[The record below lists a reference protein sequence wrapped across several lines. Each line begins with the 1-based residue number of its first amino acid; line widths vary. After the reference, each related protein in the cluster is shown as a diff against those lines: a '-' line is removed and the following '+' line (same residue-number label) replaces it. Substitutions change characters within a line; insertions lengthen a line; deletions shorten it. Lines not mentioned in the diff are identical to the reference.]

1 MNLQNNKH
9 EIEIHEFSTGIH
21 IQKRDNGWVSLGF
34 TGQYMNATTPIP
46 TVVERSIANE
56 EFALTEGSSSE
67 KPAIIGRVVGSGD
80 DAWSVMAVVTRGQD
94 EVGRS
99 AAFYRYFLCKGKDN
113 LWIILAWWEQ
123 NKRPRFNPL
132 DFKGSPHLFRV
143 ETPQRHLTKEDES
156 LVFAQ
161 QQLEQQQ
168 PIVLPVEKPRDL
180 YTLNILAIKKFNS
193 CKNGLPVSWAFNVE
207 ALVKPERFQV
217 IQPASQKAYDG
228 LKRAIANT
236 AQVMSTINV
245 DEAALKSAIRSL
257 MNSSNVK
264 PEAVGVI
271 VEGLENEQVTPE
283 YWENLFNAQGA
294 DKAVKQ
300 KIYSPQMVRLMT
312 LRAIVIPETLPQ
324 FLAWL
329 NIQPGKKPDENQI
342 VSLEFQKA
350 IRKEFPK
357 EQLSAGIRYLLP
369 NLLNKTISVD
379 SLSWLLAMEGSAWVY
394 AQKEFF
400 NDIKY
405 DLQLIHDHCSNSN
418 NLYPNSVLKSQIK
431 TQNDSWQN
439 NLKCEKEIWETLIH
453 NWKGIQQRLYIIEG
467 YQPLA
472 ELFENFKE
480 YDLAAYFYQIQEGEV
495 KKDLFD
501 LVTDAPYRRRS
512 SSVVFGLSL
521 VRKKNL
527 IDHAFDFIIFI
538 VEYDMKLGLVVPL
551 SLVILVS
558 GWFIGT
564 KTWQSYTS
572 ATDIEKS
579 LCSKTFNDPQEN
591 KDCQVILRNN
601 DKLTGSGIYPFNEI
615 KTLIPAIVNDVVEE
629 KINTPTSTPT
639 PTRRSR
645 TTPTPTPV
653 DQNQIKEKVS
663 RKLEE
668 ILNKSISE
676 REPKLKYADLSPDK
690 EPTDLATQQ
699 QWVRAIYIYQ
709 INNKIPYQ
717 KIAVNNGEKP
727 KCFLWIFCP
736 KKEDSNNQTVEVK
749 NSKLYEKLT
758 EDIK

>member
-67 KPAIIGRVVGSGD
+67 KPAIIGRVVGSGN

-99 AAFYRYFLCKGKDN
+99 AAFYRYFLCQGKDN
-113 LWIILAWWEQ
+113 LRFILAWWEQ
-123 NKRPRFNPL
+123 NQKPRFNPL
-132 DFKGSPHLFRV
+132 DFKGSPHLFRG
-143 ETPQRHLTKEDES
+143 ETPQRDLAKEDES
-156 LVFAQ
+156 LAFAQ
-161 QQLEQQQ
+161 QQ
-168 PIVLPVEKPRDL
+168 PIILPVEKQRDL

-217 IQPASQKAYDG
+217 IQPTSQKAYDG
-228 LKRAIANT
+228 LKRAIANA

-264 PEAVGVI
+264 REAVGVI

-379 SLSWLLAMEGSAWVY
+379 SLCWLLEANGSGSIWAD
-394 AQKEFF
+394 AQKQFID
-400 NDIKY
+400 DIKY
-405 DLQLIHDHCSNSN
+405 DLQLICNYFAGQSKEGLNKNAFKCQKEVWAS
-418 NLYPNSVLKSQIK
+418 LIK
-431 TQNDSWQN
+431 
-439 NLKCEKEIWETLIH
+439 
-453 NWKGIQQRLYIIEG
+453 NWGGIQQGYYKGEE

-480 YDLAAYFYQIQEGEV
+480 YDLAAYFYQIKDREV
-495 KKDLFD
+495 KKDLFYQ
-501 LVTDAPYRRRS
+501 LAYLQNRRLP
-512 SSVVFGLSL
+512 VVFG
-521 VRKKNL
+521 VEIEPQMTL
-527 IDHAFDFIIFI
+527 IDIVVNDFYCMIEEDNVKIYQASILAILMLFIGLFIGQTFDLGGKKASSPPNKPTPSPTVSPSNNPQPLPEVIETAINDTNWKNTEQAINQIIK
-538 VEYDMKLGLVVPL
+538 DMKEDEKIFRQIMRKLDNNINITYTGFKNNNPK
-551 SLVILVS
+551 I
-558 GWFIGT
+558 T
-564 KTWQSYTS
+564 KEQKKKIAEAIYRFQQENSQNNGIETTGYL
-572 ATDIEKS
+572 DKENEKS
-579 LCSKTFNDPQEN
+579 GFNQL
-591 KDCQVILRNN
+591 K
-601 DKLTGSGIYPFNEI
+601 
-615 KTLIPAIVNDVVEE
+615 E
-629 KINTPTSTPT
+629 KI
-639 PTRRSR
+639 
-645 TTPTPTPV
+645 
-653 DQNQIKEKVS
+653 E
-663 RKLEE
+663 
-668 ILNKSISE
+668 
-676 REPKLKYADLSPDK
+676 
-690 EPTDLATQQ
+690 
-699 QWVRAIYIYQ
+699 
-709 INNKIPYQ
+709 NN
-717 KIAVNNGEKP
+717 
-727 KCFLWIFCP
+727 
-736 KKEDSNNQTVEVK
+736 
-749 NSKLYEKLT
+749 
-758 EDIK
+758 